1 MDNSLPESIKPK
13 NLSNM
18 KENKQFNKQK
28 NNNINKNNH
37 PHTTFTQKKIY
48 LKSLYNISFKV
59 ESKMKPLIN
68 LDNENKSNFKLD
80 TKLLSSLFN
89 FNFENSLELPNLNN
103 ETVLN
108 FEKFSNFSLNPIEN
122 NQNYNIKKNEY
133 FPPLFQYGAKFIMND
148 MHKSLYNKIN
158 SIIKIQSHIRGYLV
172 KKNLIINNLDKTY
185 FEKKSINAIIQIQK
199 NIRGFL
205 LKKNI
210 RKKIIIRL
218 INQKRKDAINLIIKR
233 MKIYVN
239 IIKIKK
245 IIFINHY
252 LKQRNQKAIKIQE
265 TFKNYKFY
273 KSFKKLKKE
282 IDKSYFL
289 YYPYKA
295 KKVEIIIYLDDD
307 INNKKGIKKYAFSYN
322 KLLKYF
328 ILLINSSIIFSGKYK
343 CQFVVNDIIIC
354 DQRYPTIQ
362 HNNGFF
368 NIIDLIPKNNTK
380 YKISPKKKIK
390 KIKKVTKRDK
400 NKINN
405 LDLSPNRKNGIPC
418 GKNLSNSS
426 SIYLDN
432 FKLED
437 IIEEDDEGK
446 SVTSKDNRYDRKL
459 KQSDKSLIK
468 LYKNDES
475 EKEQKKND
483 DEDDDSFDFTE
494 EEYLEIKKIIN
505 NNKNENLNYQNLKNE
520 LEDKKP
526 INKIEKVRKTSLKKI
541 NKIHKNKQ

>member
-1 MDNSLPESIKPK
+1 MDNSLPEFTKPK

-148 MHKSLYNKIN
+148 MHKSLYNNIN

-390 KIKKVTKRDK
+390 KIKKVIKMDK

>member
-18 KENKQFNKQK
+18 KENNQFNKQK

-148 MHKSLYNKIN
+148 MHKSLYNNIN

-233 MKIYVN
+233 MKMYVN

-307 INNKKGIKKYAFSYN
+307 INNKKGIKNMLF
-322 KLLKYF
+322 
-328 ILLINSSIIFSGKYK
+328 
-343 CQFVVNDIIIC
+343 
-354 DQRYPTIQ
+354 
-362 HNNGFF
+362 H
-368 NIIDLIPKNNTK
+368 
-380 YKISPKKKIK
+380 
-390 KIKKVTKRDK
+390 
-400 NKINN
+400 
-405 LDLSPNRKNGIPC
+405 
-418 GKNLSNSS
+418 
-426 SIYLDN
+426 
-432 FKLED
+432 
-437 IIEEDDEGK
+437 
-446 SVTSKDNRYDRKL
+446 
-459 KQSDKSLIK
+459 
-468 LYKNDES
+468 
-475 EKEQKKND
+475 
-483 DEDDDSFDFTE
+483 
-494 EEYLEIKKIIN
+494 IIN
-505 NNKNENLNYQNLKNE
+505 Y
-520 LEDKKP
+520 
-526 INKIEKVRKTSLKKI
+526 
-541 NKIHKNKQ
+541 

>member
-148 MHKSLYNKIN
+148 MHKSLYNNIN

-380 YKISPKKKIK
+380 YKINPKKKIK

>member
-148 MHKSLYNKIN
+148 MHKSLYNNIN

-233 MKIYVN
+233 MKMYVN

-390 KIKKVTKRDK
+390 KIKKVIKMDK

>member
-1 MDNSLPESIKPK
+1 MDNSLPEFTKPK

-18 KENKQFNKQK
+18 KENNQFNKQK

-59 ESKMKPLIN
+59 ESKIKPLIN

-89 FNFENSLELPNLNN
+89 FNFENSLEFPNLNN

-108 FEKFSNFSLNPIEN
+108 FDKFSNFSLNLSEK
-122 NQNYNIKKNEY
+122 NQNHNIKKNEY

-148 MHKSLYNKIN
+148 MHKSLYNNIN

-390 KIKKVTKRDK
+390 KIKKVIKMDK

-459 KQSDKSLIK
+459 KQSDQSLIK

>member
-80 TKLLSSLFN
+80 TKLLSSLFY

-148 MHKSLYNKIN
+148 MHKSLYNNIN

-233 MKIYVN
+233 MKMYVN

-380 YKISPKKKIK
+380 YKINPKKKIK

>member
-1 MDNSLPESIKPK
+1 MDNSLPEFTKPK

-18 KENKQFNKQK
+18 KENNQFNKQK

-59 ESKMKPLIN
+59 ESKIKPLIN

-89 FNFENSLELPNLNN
+89 FNFENSLEFPNLNN

-108 FEKFSNFSLNPIEN
+108 FDKFSNFSLNLSEK
-122 NQNYNIKKNEY
+122 NQNHNIKKNEY

-148 MHKSLYNKIN
+148 MHKSLYNNIN

-295 KKVEIIIYLDDD
+295 KTVEIIIYLDDD

-390 KIKKVTKRDK
+390 KIKKVIKMDK

-459 KQSDKSLIK
+459 KQSDQSLIK

-494 EEYLEIKKIIN
+494 EEYLEIKKIID

>member
-1 MDNSLPESIKPK
+1 MDNSLPEFTKPK

-18 KENKQFNKQK
+18 KENNQFNKQK

-148 MHKSLYNKIN
+148 MHKSLYNYIN

-380 YKISPKKKIK
+380 YKINPKKKIK

>member
-1 MDNSLPESIKPK
+1 MDNSLPEFTKPK

-148 MHKSLYNKIN
+148 MHKSLYNNIN

-380 YKISPKKKIK
+380 YKINPKKKIK
-390 KIKKVTKRDK
+390 KIKKVIKMDK